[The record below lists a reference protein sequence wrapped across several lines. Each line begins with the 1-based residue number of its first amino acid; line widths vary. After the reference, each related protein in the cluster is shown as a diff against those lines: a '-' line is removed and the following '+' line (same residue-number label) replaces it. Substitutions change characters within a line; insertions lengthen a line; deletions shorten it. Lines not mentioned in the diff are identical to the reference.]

1 MIPKTKPE
9 ELVKAVRII
18 SEWFDE
24 QAANSVEDATH
35 WGNVIRAR
43 ALDEA
48 ADEIE
53 TLRLQVAALEAS
65 LVSALETTIH
75 QALAGVV
82 ESDESDGDEWLSF
95 EETVNFVKNYDRM
108 YGTLHIKEDYDG
120 NFWLKE
126 RMFAAVDVEWTTI
139 YGPLSED
146 QIQKLKNT
154 GKIYQ

>member
-75 QALAGVV
+75 QAR
-82 ESDESDGDEWLSF
+82 DGDEWLSF
-95 EETVNFVKNYDRM
+95 EEALRFVKNYDRM
-108 YGTLHIKEDYDG
+108 YGTLYILKSIYDG
-120 NFWLKE
+120 KFWLKE

-154 GKIYQ
+154 GKICP